1 MIVEFWDTEGRSST
15 TKVNN
20 RKEISDLLD
29 TFPERLP
36 FFCEF
41 TASNGSKLLVGIRGQ
56 LGCIQY
62 SSIDNS
68 PPYLVAVETDRQ
80 VTDEV
85 VDFLMAN
92 ADTPVIAR
100 YCVQFAKVRD
110 IILNFFETGQRS
122 PVVPWEDI

>member
-1 MIVEFWDTEGRSST
+1 MIVELWDTQGRSST
-15 TKVNN
+15 AKITNQ
-20 RKEISDLLD
+20 KEISDLLE

-41 TASNGSKLLVGIRGQ
+41 TATNGYKLLVGIRGQ
-56 LGCIQY
+56 LGCVQY
-62 SSIDNS
+62 SSTDNS

-80 VTDEV
+80 VPDEE

-92 ADTPVIAR
+92 TDTPVSAR

-110 IILNFFETGQRS
+110 IILHFFETGQRS
-122 PVVPWEDI
+122 PAVPWEDI